1 MRLGVLVLLLVCGC
15 LIMLRRHIQLM
26 VPLSIACVL
35 ALGVGAAAVVGLAH
49 RADPGYPYEG
59 LLLVSFAAYFL
70 AGLRLSQALSCALV
84 VLLAYLG
91 FEWWA
96 GTQEPLGNNLLF
108 LLFGNLIGAVG
119 CYLLEFKSRE
129 HFLISRLLRVMADHD
144 SLTGLHNRRSFNQHL
159 DRLWRQAQR
168 EQKTLALLLCDVDH
182 FKAYN
187 DRYGHQAGDAVL
199 QRIGAVFEANAR
211 RPLDM
216 AVRLGGEEF
225 ALLLYGANEH
235 EARLRRGS
243 SCAHRSRRCAWST
256 RRRTRRAK

>member
-1 MRLGVLVLLLVCGC
+1 MTQKDRLDDSRSNLYADQLNRGFRGLRFLPELERDYRRYMLEDSFALKRIALSVGMLVWLAFIGIDLLILAGPPLWGVLAVRLGVLVLLLVCGC

-96 GTQEPLGNNLLF
+96 GT
-108 LLFGNLIGAVG
+108 
-119 CYLLEFKSRE
+119 
-129 HFLISRLLRVMADHD
+129 
-144 SLTGLHNRRSFNQHL
+144 
-159 DRLWRQAQR
+159 
-168 EQKTLALLLCDVDH
+168 
-182 FKAYN
+182 
-187 DRYGHQAGDAVL
+187 
-199 QRIGAVFEANAR
+199 
-211 RPLDM
+211 
-216 AVRLGGEEF
+216 
-225 ALLLYGANEH
+225 
-235 EARLRRGS
+235 
-243 SCAHRSRRCAWST
+243 RSRWATTCCSCCSVT
-256 RRRTRRAK
+256 